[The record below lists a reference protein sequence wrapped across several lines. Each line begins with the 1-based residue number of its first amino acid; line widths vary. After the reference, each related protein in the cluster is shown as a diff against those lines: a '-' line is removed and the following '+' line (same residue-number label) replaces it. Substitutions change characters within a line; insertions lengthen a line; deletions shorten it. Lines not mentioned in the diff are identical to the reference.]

1 LTGSPANDRAVCR
14 SSFRTTSWSRWAR
27 RRGSLWWT
35 ASSDFT
41 RWKEHD
47 AYTKAL
53 DRLLRDL
60 RVGKA

>member
-1 LTGSPANDRAVCR
+1 LDLCSRPADL
-14 SSFRTTSWSRWAR
+14 AR
-27 RRGSLWWT
+27 HIG
-35 ASSDFT
+35 DFT

-60 RVGKA
+60 RVEKD